1 MNCIYTYTTLVK
13 ICPYVQNYRK
23 LIQSEMTL
31 IHISTLIYSYSYAEY
46 NTFCNSINGYANETK
61 SE

>member
-1 MNCIYTYTTLVK
+1 MYIYTTLVK
-13 ICPYVQNYRK
+13 ICPFYRK

-31 IHISTLIYSYSYAEY
+31 IRISALMYAFVEYSTY
-46 NTFCNSINGYANETK
+46 CNSINGYANETK